1 MCSFSISCIPHYMF
15 KKEILISGWKKS
27 LNCGLPMISWY
38 LAQAPLNFEAHFL
51 ISTLTVAA
59 LRYYFFLLSP
69 KFHFAHSLYY
79 FLLMKEKIIDLVFQN
94 VKWEF
99 VIGKEEHLKRNYEWI
114 ILMSLY
120 GAWEICHLLMKPSW
134 NHFSVFIIHIT
145 FFWTNFNAH
154 CFCCKGKQ
162 SCTSFFPK
170 GIGYV
175 QICCWILF
183 IILLYFCLRD
193 IKYVSS

>member
-134 NHFSVFIIHIT
+134 NHFSVSSYT
-145 FFWTNFNAH
+145 LNFSELILMLTVSVVRVNNHARLSSQKALGM
-154 CFCCKGKQ
+154 CK
-162 SCTSFFPK
+162 FVVEYYLLF
-170 GIGYV
+170 YY
-175 QICCWILF
+175 ILY
-183 IILLYFCLRD
+183 I
-193 IKYVSS
+193 

>member
-1 MCSFSISCIPHYMF
+1 MYPPLYVQERNIDLRLEEITKLRTAYDKLISCTSAFELWSTFLDFYF
-15 KKEILISGWKKS
+15 D
-27 LNCGLPMISWY
+27 CGS
-38 LAQAPLNFEAHFL
+38 
-51 ISTLTVAA
+51 STL
-59 LRYYFFLLSP
+59 LLFLLSP

-79 FLLMKEKIIDLVFQN
+79 FLLMKEKFIDLVFQN